1 MIRPPHT
8 RPTFRQKRSRRGVA
22 VVELAVLLPILTL
35 LFVVAIDYARVFYFA
50 VTVGGAARNGALYA
64 RDKVL
69 AAESPFTSTT
79 EAALADAKGLS
90 PTPTVA
96 SKTGTDEKGQPYVE
110 VTVTYTFT
118 TLTNYPLVP
127 STVTLAR
134 TVRMHTAPVTPD

>member
-1 MIRPPHT
+1 MRRPQ
-8 RPTFRQKRSRRGVA
+8 PTPRTMRRGVA
-22 VVELAVLLPILTL
+22 VVELAILLPILTL

-64 RDKVL
+64 RDSVT

-79 EAALADAKGLS
+79 EAALADAKNLT

-96 SKTGTDEKGQPYVE
+96 STNGTDDKGQPYVE
-110 VTVTYTFT
+110 VTVTYTFK
-118 TLTNYPLVP
+118 TLTNYPMVP

-134 TVRMHTAPVTPD
+134 TVRMHTAPVVPD